1 MKRLLFILQG
11 TSGAS
16 ILPQE
21 ALDAVLAGSAF
32 SECVV
37 IFTGWGVTQLRQ
49 QTTAHGR
56 KAYNRGF
63 GALRDYGIEEIY
75 YSSDAATDH
84 RLQMDEL
91 IVDARPLAAEEIN
104 QQIQRAD
111 AVLSF

>member
-32 SECVV
+32 SDCVV

-63 GALRDYGIEEIY
+63 GALRDYGIQEIY
-75 YSSDAATDH
+75 YSSDAANEH
-84 RLQMDEL
+84 CLQRGEL
-91 IVDARPLAAEEIN
+91 IIDARPLGNDEIN